1 MEFLLSTITFLLL
14 VGLIIGPIILFRLL
28 NQTNLKF
35 KFAIFVI
42 LSLILTAI
50 ITFVFAWWAYISDLI
65 MLKHYGYD
73 LDGMNETE
81 FYGNVLPEH
90 MEKVKSLEMNIM
102 GIGWPLKAIL
112 TWVYY
117 SPYLLL
123 VFLLIYWVGK
133 KRNKLI

>member
-14 VGLIIGPIILFRLL
+14 VGLIIGPIILLRLL

-50 ITFVFAWWAYISDLI
+50 ITFVFAWWVYTSDLI

>member
-1 MEFLLSTITFLLL
+1 MEFLLSIITFLLL

-28 NQTNLKF
+28 NKTNLKF

-50 ITFVFAWWAYISDLI
+50 ITFLFAWWAYTSDLI
-65 MLKHYGYD
+65 MLKHYGYN

-90 MEKVKSLEMNIM
+90 MEKVKSLEMSIM
-102 GIGWPLKAIL
+102 GIGWPLKAML

-123 VFLLIYWVGK
+123 VFFLIYWVGK
-133 KRNKLI
+133 KSNKLI

>member
-28 NQTNLKF
+28 NKTNLKF

-50 ITFVFAWWAYISDLI
+50 ITFVFAWWAYTSDLI

-90 MEKVKSLEMNIM
+90 MEKVKNLEMNIM

-123 VFLLIYWVGK
+123 VFLLIYWVSK

>member
-50 ITFVFAWWAYISDLI
+50 ITFVFAWWAYTSDLI

>member
-14 VGLIIGPIILFRLL
+14 VGLIIGPIILLRLL
-28 NQTNLKF
+28 NKTNLKF
-35 KFAIFVI
+35 KFAIFVL

-50 ITFVFAWWAYISDLI
+50 ITFVFAWWAYTSDLI
-65 MLKHYGYD
+65 MLKHYGYN

-123 VFLLIYWVGK
+123 VFLLIYWVGT
-133 KRNKLI
+133 LLYH

>member
-28 NQTNLKF
+28 NKTNLKF

-50 ITFVFAWWAYISDLI
+50 ITFVFAWWAYTSDLI

-90 MEKVKSLEMNIM
+90 MEKVKSFEMRIM
-102 GIGWPLKAIL
+102 GIGWPLKAML

-133 KRNKLI
+133 KETN

>member
-28 NQTNLKF
+28 NKTNLKF

-50 ITFVFAWWAYISDLI
+50 ITFVFAWWAYTSDLI

-90 MEKVKSLEMNIM
+90 MEKVKSLEMRIM
-102 GIGWPLKAIL
+102 GIGWPLKAML

-133 KRNKLI
+133 KETN